1 MAKKGIYILEIFKE
15 KGPLSIILKQLRSS
29 LKALEIK
36 SIKKKMILVFLV
48 LALIPLLAMR
58 LVVYPKAQDALQ
70 TSLIQN
76 LQSVG
81 HKQAELIKG
90 WTEERKG
97 DVRVIAENPFTLLAS
112 RVDTNDKRFWRLL
125 RYTHYIRYEYG
136 YKEILISDAEGI
148 IHISTQKGRIGADVS
163 EQEYFKK
170 AMDGETFASQIF
182 PSKELVESKYGRMET
197 GVPTMV
203 VATPITD
210 QNKIMGVACL
220 RVDVEKISE
229 LMRSIKLGESGETYL
244 VNKQGFMIT
253 ESRFATDLRNEGF
266 IETDTTLEIKLINPE
281 EGKFTK
287 SVSECLKGHTGSDG
301 EGYIDYRGVKVIG
314 FWQWIPELDWGVIAE
329 IDYNEGYIEVNRLRK
344 NVNTI
349 MIIVSLGV
357 VALAVFMGQRMVAP
371 ILYLTDATRKMNT
384 GDLTQDV
391 DIHTKDEIGELAVSF
406 NMMTRTIKK
415 RNEELQS
422 SNIFMESM
430 FDAIMDPMTVL
441 DKDGTIM
448 QVNKVAMD
456 TYGENIVGEKCYCV
470 YKGRESIC
478 DHCPTM
484 KSIET
489 LLPASAEHY
498 VERDHKYV
506 FIASYPILNKE
517 GELESIIKLVRDITE
532 QKKLEK
538 ELQDYTAN
546 LEKTVEERTRDLKST
561 NEELKQR
568 SVEIEKANEE
578 LRSLDKMKDV
588 MIRDVTHEL
597 KSPVAQVQMAID
609 LWTNEAAKEKVDK
622 EKGEKLSK
630 IIDDNIQRLKKTIQ
644 SILDLSVLE
653 SGRVAYQKET
663 LNIEEIVIQT
673 AEGLKLIAEK
683 KKLIL
688 TTRIPDKLPEVLGDK
703 AEVTRVVSNL
713 IDNAIKYSDTGEIV
727 VSALRRRRDI
737 EIAVKDQGIGLIT
750 PKGSFDKLF
759 SRFYQERA
767 SADGSGV
774 GLAIC
779 KKIVNAHGGKIW
791 VESGGKGKGTTF
803 RFTLPVA
810 SDGQK
815 GPDATPSNPEVVA

>member
-1 MAKKGIYILEIFKE
+1 MGKKGIYILEVLKK
-15 KGPLSIILKQLRSS
+15 KGPLSIILEQLRSS
-29 LKALEIK
+29 LKAFEIK
-36 SIKKKMILVFLV
+36 SIKKKMILVFLI

-76 LQSVG
+76 LHSVG

-112 RVDTNDKRFWRLL
+112 RIDTNDKRFWRLL
-125 RYTHYIRYEYG
+125 RYTHYIRYEYD
-136 YKEILISDAEGI
+136 YKEVLISDAAGI
-148 IHISTQKGRIGADVS
+148 IHVSTQKGRIGADIS
-163 EQEYFKK
+163 GQEYFKK

-182 PSKELVESKYGRMET
+182 PSKELVENRFGRMET

-229 LMRSIKLGESGETYL
+229 LMRSIKLGASGETYL
-244 VNKQGFMIT
+244 VNKQGYMIT
-253 ESRFATDLRNEGF
+253 ESRFASDLRNQGLIEG
-266 IETDTTLEIKLINPE
+266 DTTLQIKLINPE
-281 EGKFTK
+281 TGKLTK
-287 SVSECLKGHTGSDG
+287 SVSECLKGRTGSDG
-301 EGYIDYRGVKVIG
+301 KGYVDYRGVKVIG

-329 IDYNEGYIEVNRLRK
+329 IDYDEGYIEVDRLRK
-344 NVNTI
+344 RVNTI

-357 VALAVFMGQRMVAP
+357 VVLAVFMGQRMVAP
-371 ILYLTDATRKMNT
+371 ILYLTDATRKMNA
-384 GDLTQDV
+384 GDLTQEV
-391 DIHTKDEIGELAVSF
+391 NIHTKDEIGELAVSF
-406 NMMTRTIKK
+406 NMMTRTLKK

-430 FDAIMDPMTVL
+430 FDAIRDPMTVL
-441 DKDGTIM
+441 DKDGTIK

-478 DHCPTM
+478 DNCPTM

-489 LLPASAEHY
+489 LLPATAEHY
-498 VERDHKYV
+498 VERDKKYV

-517 GELESIIKLVRDITE
+517 GKLESIIKMVRDITE

-538 ELQDYTAN
+538 ELQEYTAN
-546 LEKTVEERTRDLKST
+546 LEKIVEERTRDLKST

-609 LWTNEAAKEKVDK
+609 LWTSEAAKEKVDK
-622 EKGEKLSK
+622 EKGKKLSK

-653 SGRVAYQKET
+653 SGRVAYQKEN
-663 LNIEEIVIQT
+663 LNLEEIVHQT
-673 AEGLKLIAEK
+673 EEGLKLIAEK
-683 KKLIL
+683 KGLIL
-688 TTRIPDKLPEVLGDK
+688 TTRIPDKLPEVFGDRT
-703 AEVTRVVSNL
+703 EITRVVSNL
-713 IDNAIKYSDTGEIV
+713 IDNAIKYSETGEII
-727 VSALRRRRDI
+727 VSALRRAEDI
-737 EIAVKDQGIGLIT
+737 EITVKDQGIGLIT
-750 PKGSFDKLF
+750 PKENFDKLF

-779 KKIVNAHGGKIW
+779 KKIVKAHGGKIW
-791 VESGGKGKGTTF
+791 VESEGKGKGTTF
-803 RFTLPVA
+803 KFTLPVISDEQKA
-810 SDGQK
+810 SD
-815 GPDATPSNPEVVA
+815 TPA

>member
-1 MAKKGIYILEIFKE
+1 MKKKEIYILEIFK
-15 KGPLSIILKQLRSS
+15 KKKPLTIILEHLSS
-29 LKALEIK
+29 LLKAIEIK
-36 SIKKKMILVFLV
+36 SIKKKMILVFLI

-58 LVVYPKAQDALQ
+58 LWVYPKAQDALQ
-70 TSLIQN
+70 MSLVQN

-90 WTEERKG
+90 WIEERKG

-112 RVDTNDKRFWRLL
+112 RIETNDKRFWRLL

-136 YKEILISDAEGI
+136 YKEVLISDTEGI
-148 IHISTQKGRIGADVS
+148 VHVSTQKGRIGADVS
-163 EQEYFKK
+163 GLEYFKK
-170 AMDGETFASQIF
+170 AMNGETFASQIF
-182 PSKELVESKYGRMET
+182 PSKELVENKFGRMET

-220 RVDVEKISE
+220 RVDVQKISE
-229 LMRSIKLGESGETYL
+229 LMQSIKLGESGETYL
-244 VNKQGFMIT
+244 VNKQGYMIT
-253 ESRFATDLRNEGF
+253 ESRFATDLRNRGL
-266 IETDTTLEIKLINPE
+266 IEYGTTLESKLINPE
-281 EGKFTK
+281 TGKLTK
-287 SVSECLKGHTGSDG
+287 SVAECLKGHTGSDG
-301 EGYIDYRGVKVIG
+301 EGYVDYRGVKVIG
-314 FWQWIPELDWGVIAE
+314 FWQWVPELDWGVIAE
-329 IDYNEGYIEVNRLRK
+329 IDYKEGYIEVNRLRK

-357 VALAVFMGQRMVAP
+357 VLLAVFMGQRMVAP
-371 ILYLTDATRKMNT
+371 ILYLTDATRKMNA
-384 GDLTQDV
+384 GDLTQEV
-391 DIHTKDEIGELAVSF
+391 DIHTRDEIGELAVSF
-406 NMMTRTIKK
+406 NMMTRTLKN

-430 FDAIMDPMTVL
+430 FDAIRDPMTVL
-441 DKDGTIM
+441 DKDGTIK
-448 QVNKVAMD
+448 QVNKVAID
-456 TYGENIVGEKCYCV
+456 TYGEDIIGKKCFSV

-478 DHCPTM
+478 GHCPTM

-489 LLPASAEHY
+489 LEPATAEHY
-498 VERDHKYV
+498 VERDKKYV
-506 FIASYPILNKE
+506 LISSYPILNKD
-517 GELESIIKLVRDITE
+517 GKLESIIKLVRDITE

-609 LWTNEAAKEKVDK
+609 LWTNEATKEKVDK
-622 EKGEKLSK
+622 EKGKKLSK
-630 IIDDNIQRLKKTIQ
+630 IIYDNIQRLKKTIQ

-653 SGRVAYQKET
+653 SGRVAYQKEA
-663 LNIEEIVIQT
+663 LDLEVLVHQT

-688 TTRIPDKLPEVLGDK
+688 TTRIPDKLPNVFGDRT
-703 AEVTRVVSNL
+703 EITRVVSNL
-713 IDNAIKYSDTGEIV
+713 IDNAIKYSETGEII
-727 VSALRRRRDI
+727 VSAVRRPREV

-791 VESGGKGKGTTF
+791 VESEGKGKGTTF
-803 RFTLPVA
+803 KFTLPVITDEKTKRDT
-810 SDGQK
+810 SS
-815 GPDATPSNPEVVA
+815 SNPEEVS

>member
-1 MAKKGIYILEIFKE
+1 MAKKGIYILDVFKK
-15 KGPLSIILKQLRSS
+15 KGPLSIILEQLGS
-29 LKALEIK
+29 ALRAFEIK

-70 TSLIQN
+70 LSLVQN

-112 RVDTNDKRFWRLL
+112 RIEMNDKRFWRLL
-125 RYTHYIRYEYG
+125 RYTHYIRYEYD
-136 YKEILISDAEGI
+136 YKEVLISDTEGI
-148 IHISTQKGRIGADVS
+148 IHISTQKGRIGADIS
-163 EQEYFKK
+163 ELEYFKK
-170 AMDGETFASQIF
+170 AMDGETFASQIY
-182 PSKELVESKYGRMET
+182 PSKELVENKFGKMKT

-210 QNKIMGVACL
+210 RNKIMGVACL

-229 LMRSIKLGESGETYL
+229 LMKSIKLGESGETYL
-244 VNKQGFMIT
+244 VNKQGYMIT
-253 ESRFATDLRNEGF
+253 ESRFGTDLRNKGL
-266 IETDTTLEIKLINPE
+266 IDVGTTLEIKLINPE
-281 EGKFTK
+281 TGKLTK
-287 SVSECLKGHTGSDG
+287 SVAECLKGHTGSDG
-301 EGYIDYRGVKVIG
+301 EGYIDYRGIKVIG

-329 IDYNEGYIEVNRLRK
+329 IDYDEGYIEVHRLR
-344 NVNTI
+344 NSVNTI

-357 VALAVFMGQRMVAP
+357 VLLAVFMGQRMVAP
-371 ILYLTDATRKMNT
+371 ILYLTDATRKMNA
-384 GDLTQDV
+384 GDLTQEV
-391 DIHTKDEIGELAVSF
+391 NIRSKDEIGELAVSF
-406 NMMTRTIKK
+406 NMMTRTLKN

-430 FDAIMDPMTVL
+430 FDAIRDPMTVL
-441 DKDGTIM
+441 DKDGTIK
-448 QVNKVAMD
+448 QVNKVAID
-456 TYGENIVGEKCYCV
+456 TYGENIVGEKCFCV
-470 YKGRESIC
+470 YKGRDSIC
-478 DHCPTM
+478 EQCPTM

-489 LLPASAEHY
+489 LLPATAEHY
-498 VERDHKYV
+498 VKRDNKYV

-517 GELESIIKLVRDITE
+517 GKLESIIKLVRDITE

-538 ELQDYTAN
+538 ELQEYTAN
-546 LEKTVEERTRDLKST
+546 LEKTVEERTRDLKET
-561 NEELKQR
+561 NEELKHR
-568 SVEIEKANEE
+568 SIEIEKANEE

-609 LWTNEAAKEKVDK
+609 LWSQEATKEKVDK
-622 EKGEKLSK
+622 EKGKKLSK
-630 IIDDNIQRLKKTIQ
+630 IIYDNIQRLKKTIQ

-653 SGRVAYQKET
+653 SGRVAYQKEN
-663 LNIEEIVIQT
+663 LNLEELVNQT

-683 KKLIL
+683 KKLTL
-688 TTRIPDKLPEVLGDK
+688 TTRIPDKLPEVLGDRT
-703 AEVTRVVSNL
+703 EITRVVSNL
-713 IDNAIKYSDTGEIV
+713 IDNAIKYSESGEII
-727 VSALRRRRDI
+727 VSALRRPKDI

-791 VESGGKGKGTTF
+791 VESEGKGKGTTF
-803 RFTLPVA
+803 RFTLPVI
-810 SDGQK
+810 SDRQD
-815 GPDATPSNPEVVA
+815 GPDVSSSNPEEVA

>member
-1 MAKKGIYILEIFKE
+1 MDKKGIHILEVFKK
-15 KGPLSIILKQLRSS
+15 KGPLSIILEQLRSS
-29 LKALEIK
+29 LKAIEIK
-36 SIKKKMILVFLV
+36 SIKKKMILVFLI

-58 LVVYPKAQDALQ
+58 LVVYPKAQNALQ
-70 TSLIQN
+70 ASLVQN

-112 RVDTNDKRFWRLL
+112 RVDMNDKRFWRLL

-136 YKEILISDAEGI
+136 YKEVLISDAEGV
-148 IHISTQKGRIGADVS
+148 IHVSTQKGRIGADIS

-170 AMDGETFASQIF
+170 AMNGETFASQIF
-182 PSKELVESKYGRMET
+182 PSKELVENKYGRMET

-210 QNKIMGVACL
+210 RNKIMGVACL

-229 LMRSIKLGESGETYL
+229 LMRSIKLGQSGETYL
-244 VNKQGFMIT
+244 VNKQGYMIT
-253 ESRFATDLRNEGF
+253 ESLFSTDLRNEGL
-266 IETDTTLEIKLINPE
+266 IEGGTTLEIKLINPE
-281 EGKFTK
+281 TGKLTK
-287 SVSECLKGHTGSDG
+287 SIAECLKGHTGSDG
-301 EGYIDYRGVKVIG
+301 EGYLDYRGVKVIG

-329 IDYNEGYIEVNRLRK
+329 IDYDEGYMEVHRLRK
-344 NVNTI
+344 SVNTI

-357 VALAVFMGQRMVAP
+357 VVLAVFMGQRMVAP
-371 ILYLTDATRKMNT
+371 ILYLTDATRKMNA
-384 GDLTQDV
+384 GDLSQEVNIRT
-391 DIHTKDEIGELAVSF
+391 TDEIGELAVSF

-430 FDAIMDPMTVL
+430 FDAIRDPMTVL
-441 DKDGTIM
+441 DSDGTIM

-456 TYGENIVGEKCYCV
+456 TYGENIIGQKCFCV
-470 YKGRESIC
+470 YKGRDSIC

-484 KSIET
+484 KSIKT
-489 LLPASAEHY
+489 LAPATAEHY
-498 VERDHKYV
+498 VERDKKYV

-517 GELESIIKLVRDITE
+517 GKLESIIKLVRDITE

-538 ELQDYTAN
+538 ELQDYTSN
-546 LEKTVEERTRDLKST
+546 LEKTVEERTRDLKLT

-568 SVEIEKANEE
+568 SVEIERANEE

-609 LWTNEAAKEKVDK
+609 LWTSEAAKEKVDK
-622 EKGEKLSK
+622 EKGKKLSK

-653 SGRVAYQKET
+653 SGLVVSQKEK
-663 LNIEEIVIQT
+663 LNMEEIVNQT

-683 KKLIL
+683 KRLTL
-688 TTRIPDKLPEVLGDK
+688 TTRVPDKLPEVLGDR
-703 AEVTRVVSNL
+703 AEITRVVSNL
-713 IDNAIKYSDTGEIV
+713 IDNAIKYSESGEIV
-727 VSALRRRRDI
+727 VSALRRPRHI

-779 KKIVNAHGGKIW
+779 KKIVNSYGGKIW
-791 VESGGKGKGTTF
+791 VESEGKGKGTTF
-803 RFTLPVA
+803 RFTLPVV
-810 SDGQK
+810 SDGQN
-815 GPDATPSNPEVVA
+815 GTDTLTSNPKEIA